1 MAEVAC
7 VVDCRDELGESPVW
21 CPVDQ
26 RLYWLDIKG
35 QSISWFTPGTG
46 EYNKVPVDEQPGSLV
61 LREQGGMV
69 VAFYGGFRFF
79 DPDTGAV
86 EDHPR
91 GRDRPARQP
100 HERRPLRPVRPL
112 LGRQHGRRDGGPPAR
127 LALPARSRP
136 QPAQDRDRHRR
147 LQFDCLQPRRRHHVF
162 RRSRPGCDLGLRPRH
177 RVRRDL
183 QQASLRRPRQR
194 TRHPRRLHCRCRRL
208 RLERRA
214 GTAGASPASHPMA
227 RWTAPSRCPSS
238 RSPVRCSAAPTS
250 MCST

>member
-86 EDHPR
+86 ETI
-91 GRDRPARQP
+91 
-100 HERRPLRPVRPL
+100 HEVE
-112 LGRQHGRRDGGPPAR
+112 
-127 LALPARSRP
+127 
-136 QPAQDRDRHRR
+136 
-147 LQFDCLQPRRRHHVF
+147 
-162 RRSRPGCDLGLRPRH
+162 
-177 RVRRDL
+177 
-183 QQASLRRPRQR
+183 
-194 TRHPRRLHCRCRRL
+194 T
-208 RLERRA
+208 
-214 GTAGASPASHPMA
+214 
-227 RWTAPSRCPSS
+227 
-238 RSPVRCSAAPTS
+238 
-250 MCST
+250 